1 MADAD
6 TLGFLGVALIVV
18 ITPGPDMALVTA
30 HALGRGRGAATASAL
45 GVNMGILVHAAAAT
59 LGLSALLVSSS
70 MAFTVVKLAGSAFL
84 LYLGVR
90 TILDARRT
98 RREVLAEADRRL
110 PSMRMSRSPFWQG
123 FWSNVLNPKVAL
135 LFMSLLPQFLDRGDP
150 VVATTL
156 FLSGLFLAMG
166 LVWLLA
172 YAAIAAR
179 MAGFFR
185 SDRVRRRVE
194 LVSGAV
200 LVALGLR
207 IAAQDV

>member
-1 MADAD
+1 M
-6 TLGFLGVALIVV
+6 
-18 ITPGPDMALVTA
+18 
-30 HALGRGRGAATASAL
+30 ASAL
-45 GVNMGILVHAAAAT
+45 GVNAGILVHAAAAT

-70 MAFTVVKLAGSAFL
+70 VAFTVVKLVGAAFL

-90 TILDARRT
+90 TILDARRS
-98 RREVLAEADRRL
+98 RREVLAEAERRL

-135 LFMSLLPQFLDRGDP
+135 LFMSLLPQFIDRGDP
-150 VVATTL
+150 VVARTL

-172 YAAIAAR
+172 FAAIAAH

-185 SDRVRRRVE
+185 SDRVRRRV
-194 LVSGAV
+194 SS
-200 LVALGLR
+200 
-207 IAAQDV
+207 

>member
-1 MADAD
+1 MLADAD
-6 TLGFLGVALIVV
+6 TIGFLGVELIVV
-18 ITPGPDMALVTA
+18 MTPGPDMALVTA
-30 HALGRGRGAATASAL
+30 HALGRGRGAAMTSAI
-45 GVNMGILVHAAAAT
+45 GVNAGILVHAAAAA

-70 MAFTVVKLAGSAFL
+70 VAFTLVKLVGAGFL
-84 LYLGVR
+84 LFLGIR

-98 RREVLAEADRRL
+98 HRQATVEIAERRL

-135 LFMSLLPQFLDRGDP
+135 RI
-150 VVATTL
+150 
-156 FLSGLFLAMG
+156 FLAMG

-185 SDRVRRRVE
+185 SERVRRRI
-194 LVSGAV
+194 AV
-200 LVALGLR
+200 
-207 IAAQDV
+207 QDA

>member
-1 MADAD
+1 MLTDAD
-6 TLGFLGVALIVV
+6 TLGFLGVALVVV
-18 ITPGPDMALVTA
+18 ITPGPDMALVTT
-30 HALGRGRGAATASAL
+30 HALGRGRGAAMTSAV
-45 GVNMGILVHAAAAT
+45 GVNAGILVHATAAA
-59 LGLSALLVSSS
+59 LGLSALLASSS
-70 MAFTVVKLAGSAFL
+70 VAFTTVKLVGAAFL

-90 TILDARRT
+90 TIIDARRL
-98 RREVLAEADRRL
+98 RQDAIIDARRL
-110 PSMRMSRSPFWQG
+110 PSMRLSRSPFWQG

-150 VVATTL
+150 VVAKTL

-166 LVWLLA
+166 LIWLIA

-185 SDRVRRRVE
+185 SERVRRRIE

-207 IAAQDV
+207 IAVQDA